1 MPKFLETCIS
11 TFLSIAQLT
20 AGDLRQSSFLYC
32 KQVQHYLILIRQF
45 ALFCLQKVIYM
56 ALEIKPDIFRDDFTF
71 SPFPTLAILLE
82 ELPGNHPL
90 FCIAKTMYTE
100 YKEISLFVK
109 FESQT
114 RDKVK
119 VFLYNNHKEESETE
133 ESQNSQVFSI
143 QNIEQII
150 IAIPKPKTQ
159 IGRKTD
165 LPPVYNSHLP
175 VFKEQIVLPTHI
187 KIPTEDQL
195 NINFEFN
202 TISDF
207 LSYFSHTEDQF
218 SRMFHLLILL
228 PEIKIVNDQFF
239 ALHFSPISNVI
250 ELFKYLIHPFD
261 CPLPDFFLSILNSK
275 IPDHSNLSLPVITD
289 FHNSSSAFLYSP
301 QKHNTYLL
309 RSSMTLSFLVKY
321 IHHKQLFALHKNYFT
336 DFSFLISRIFF
347 QTTLQ
352 KFNSFRFSSCSNA
365 PRILLHQRA
374 LGLFAKND

>member
-20 AGDLRQSSFLYC
+20 ASDIRQSSFLYC
-32 KQVQHYLILIRQF
+32 KQVQHHLIWIRQF

-56 ALEIKPDIFRDDFTF
+56 ALEIKPDIFRDNFTF
-71 SPFPTLAILLE
+71 SPFPTLAILLD

-114 RDKVK
+114 KDKVK
-119 VFLYNNHKEESETE
+119 VFLSNNHKQETETE
-133 ESQNSQVFSI
+133 ESQNSQELSI
-143 QNIEQII
+143 KNIEQII

-159 IGRKTD
+159 MGRKME
-165 LPPVYNSHLP
+165 LPP
-175 VFKEQIVLPTHI
+175 VFKEQILLLTHT

-195 NINFEFN
+195 NINLEFN

-207 LSYFSHTEDQF
+207 LSYFSHNEDQF

-261 CPLPDFFLSILNSK
+261 CPLPDFFLPLLNSK
-275 IPDHSNLSLPVITD
+275 IPDHSNLSLPVFTD
-289 FHNSSSAFLYSP
+289 FHNSSPAFLYSP
-301 QKHNTYLL
+301 QKHNTCLL

-347 QTTLQ
+347 QTTFQ
-352 KFNSFRFSSCSNA
+352 KFNSFRLGSCCNA
-365 PRILLHQRA
+365 PRIPIHQRT
-374 LGLFAKND
+374 LSHFAKND